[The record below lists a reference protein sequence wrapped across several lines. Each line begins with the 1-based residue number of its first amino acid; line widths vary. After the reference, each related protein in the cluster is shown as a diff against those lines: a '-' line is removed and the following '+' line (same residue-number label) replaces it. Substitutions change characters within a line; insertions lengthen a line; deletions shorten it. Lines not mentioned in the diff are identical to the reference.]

1 MDLLLTP
8 GFAHISSYIFSL
20 LDTPSLCKCKL
31 TCKSWKNFIETQKFY
46 YQRVNQTIIS
56 KIRLDSEEWL
66 TLFRKLDQSS
76 LYEDLR
82 MLADILI
89 EFYSVEKVI
98 EDIWKLSHSL
108 TPLTISVKYGHFEH
122 VQFLLDHLEDKNPVI
137 DHNRQTVLH
146 LAVALGRLEI
156 VDLMAKFSRIDIKDN
171 CGNTPLHVAALN
183 NRAEVSAYLKTR
195 YQTTNITNVS
205 GFTPLHYAA
214 ENGHTEIVKIIY
226 ENQCNPGN
234 LWGNTPLH
242 YAANEGHLEV
252 VTFFLEH
259 LENIHPTNHLGD
271 TPLHNAARDGHLEV
285 VKCFLLKSKANPSNS
300 YGITPLHKAC
310 IKGHFDIAKLIFN
323 AIGRKL
329 PDNFWN
335 NQITVTEE
343 FKRELENKLNSE

>member
-1 MDLLLTP
+1 MGNIVKILVENSASIDCLNSFHQTP
-8 GFAHISSYIFSL
+8 
-20 LDTPSLCKCKL
+20 
-31 TCKSWKNFIETQKFY
+31 
-46 YQRVNQTIIS
+46 
-56 KIRLDSEEWL
+56 
-66 TLFRKLDQSS
+66 
-76 LYEDLR
+76 
-82 MLADILI
+82 
-89 EFYSVEKVI
+89 
-98 EDIWKLSHSL
+98 
-108 TPLTISVKYGHFEH
+108 
-122 VQFLLDHLEDKNPVI
+122 
-137 DHNRQTVLH
+137 
-146 LAVALGRLEI
+146 LAVAAAFNHVDIINFLLQTGRADIEAKDKDGYNPLLLAASEGNAEA
-156 VDLMAKFSRIDIKDN
+156 VDILLKLHADIFVIDKEDRTVLYWAAMQNHKNVIDVLLKDSRSSQLLQASDRFD
-171 CGNTPLHVAALN
+171 NTPLHVAALN

-242 YAANEGHLEV
+242 YASNEGHLEV
-252 VTFFLEH
+252 VSFFLEH
-259 LENIHPTNHLGD
+259 LDNIHPTNHLGD